1 VIREACEHSWQAEA
15 ARDGRFSG
23 FDRASFERHA
33 ATCAVCTRE
42 MRALAELET
51 AFRSLPAQASSP
63 LERRRARIELLRR
76 ANALAVH
83 EPPRWSRRRLTV
95 SALVATAA
103 AALALAVFVLLRP
116 ARFHELHE
124 SIAAP
129 TYRLKASEGADFALA
144 DRGAT
149 LRIDARHGRF
159 ELEVDRL
166 KEGQRFLLT
175 LPDGELE
182 VQGTRFMVDL
192 DRARTRSV
200 QVTEGR
206 VALRLRNHGPIV
218 LSAGDRW
225 PPIAAR
231 TPLAEPPLRAGP
243 EPRAAGP
250 ASAPKPTAIVAHRA
264 TVASAS
270 SEPGAAPVPTA
281 GSDFAAAMA
290 AFSAGDFARAETL
303 FTAFEARHPRDARIE
318 DSMFLRSVAR
328 SRRGDTGGAQALAR
342 DYLRRYPK
350 GLRRL
355 EAERLAAEH

>member
-1 VIREACEHSWQAEA
+1 VIREACERSWQAEV
-15 ARDGRFSG
+15 ARDGRFSD

-51 AFRSLPAQASSP
+51 AFRSLPARASSP
-63 LERRRARIELLRR
+63 LDRRRARIELLRR

-95 SALVATAA
+95 AAFVATAV
-103 AALALAVFVLLRP
+103 AALAFVAFALLRP
-116 ARFHELHE
+116 ATLRQPHA

-129 TYRLKASEGADFALA
+129 TYRLEASEGADFALA
-144 DRGAT
+144 DPGAT
-149 LRIDARHGRF
+149 LRIDARRGRF

-166 KEGQRFLLT
+166 KQGQRFLLS

-182 VQGTRFMVDL
+182 VRGTRFVVDV

-200 QVTEGR
+200 HVTEGR
-206 VALRLRNHGPIV
+206 VTLRLRNRAPVV

-225 PPIAAR
+225 PAVAAGA
-231 TPLAEPPLRAGP
+231 PSPEPPRPPDLERSAAAATPNSVRA
-243 EPRAAGP
+243 PRATAP
-250 ASAPKPTAIVAHRA
+250 TASAAPTATPA
-264 TVASAS
+264 
-270 SEPGAAPVPTA
+270 PTA
-281 GSDFAAAMA
+281 GGDFAGAMA

-303 FTAFEARHPRDARIE
+303 FATFEARHPRDARVE

-355 EAERLAAEH
+355 EAERLAADR

>member
-1 VIREACEHSWQAEA
+1 VIAKACERSWQAEA
-15 ARDGRFSG
+15 ARDGRFSD

-33 ATCAVCTRE
+33 AACAVCTRE
-42 MRALAELET
+42 MRALVELET
-51 AFRSLPAQASSP
+51 AFRSLPAQTSSP

-83 EPPRWSRRRLTV
+83 EHPRWSRRRLTV

-103 AALALAVFVLLRP
+103 AALAFAVFVLLRP
-116 ARFHELHE
+116 ARVHQPHE

-144 DRGAT
+144 DPGAT
-149 LRIDARHGRF
+149 LRIDARYGRF

-166 KEGQRFLLT
+166 KQGQRFLLS

-182 VQGTRFMVDL
+182 VQGTRFMVDV

-200 QVTEGR
+200 RVTEGG
-206 VALRLRNHGPIV
+206 VALRLRNRAPLV

-225 PPIAAR
+225 PPVTAR
-231 TPLAEPPLRAGP
+231 TPLAQPPPRAGV
-243 EPRAAGP
+243 EPSAAGP
-250 ASAPKPTAIVAHRA
+250 ASAPKPTAVRA
-264 TVASAS
+264 PPSAS
-270 SEPGAAPVPTA
+270 SGPGAAPTPTA
-281 GSDFAAAMA
+281 GSDFATAMA

-303 FTAFEARHPRDARIE
+303 FTTFEARHPRDARVE

-328 SRRGDTGGAQALAR
+328 SRRGDTSGAQALAR

-355 EAERLAAEH
+355 EAERLGEDR